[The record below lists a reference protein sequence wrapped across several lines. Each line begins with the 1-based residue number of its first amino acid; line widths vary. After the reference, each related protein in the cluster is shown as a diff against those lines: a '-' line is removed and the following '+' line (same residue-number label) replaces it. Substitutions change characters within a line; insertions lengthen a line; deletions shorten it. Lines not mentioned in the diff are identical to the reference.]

1 MANKQRFYY
10 VATFDHRKPFLFWR
24 SFIEI
29 DPKLQVADLEAAL
42 AAKYAAKSHDTFFS
56 VELNRP
62 TTLTP
67 RTANKEFSNIE
78 TLLQN
83 ATSATE
89 DDLIGEAFREIQT
102 FVVLVRRHHFHAPV
116 ALIEDRGDSEVKDVV
131 SQLRQDFS
139 KYVKGVMEGKT
150 PSVAAKSTNYN
161 EIQGSDIP
169 LLDGRFNG
177 RAGGQ
182 TVAPPIEIYHP
193 VFGAFSERCKDP
205 KLEVPNDVLCDTA
218 SLLRSVSKISVQEA
232 PRDSETRGIL
242 AKILGVSFE
251 HVVNTDETSCEF
263 MCVQHTPQS
272 INAAPALFQIK
283 GELGAGDSD
292 PSVQASFSYARFYCN
307 IERAE
312 IRERS
317 CCPAFLISLAGP
329 WLVIMGAVLTSRV
342 ITQRLSPYE
351 WLGCSRVLDD
361 DQVLQVARRLYALRL
376 SIADLKEYYQN
387 LPSPVVQPDHI
398 HPRFCPCIKSF
409 SLDGEDVQFVYVQP
423 LQRDPSSVTFK
434 AIRSD
439 TQSPIVIKFARRYG
453 EDAHK
458 WMVDKR
464 LAPKLL
470 TCESLGEKYGN
481 LLLVVM
487 EFVEGQTLHDAYDS
501 TEPLPENVRYGVRKA
516 LDVLAQGDFVF
527 GDLRRPNVM
536 LENENE
542 NENEDEELEDPLEKR
557 IRFIDF
563 DWAGREGSDLR
574 YPFHLASVVRKASGA
589 LENDPITRAHQDK
602 MFENL

>member
-1 MANKQRFYY
+1 MAKKILFY
-10 VATFDHRKPFLFWR
+10 VVTLENRTPFKFLR
-24 SFIEI
+24 SYIEI
-29 DPKLQVADLEAAL
+29 DSNLLVLDLEAAL
-42 AAKYAAKSHDTFFS
+42 AAKLTSLQLKHPIS
-56 VELNRP
+56 LNQNI
-62 TTLTP
+62 
-67 RTANKEFSNIE
+67 ANEEFPDLK
-78 TLLQN
+78 TLLEK
-83 ATSATE
+83 ATCATAE
-89 DDLIGEAFREIQT
+89 DLIGEAFQERRT
-102 FVVLVRRHHFHAPV
+102 LVVLLQDDTLTAPAASV
-116 ALIEDRGDSEVKDVV
+116 EDRDASEVNDVV
-131 SQLRQDFS
+131 GQLRQDFS

-150 PSVAAKSTNYN
+150 PSVAAKSSNYN
-161 EIQGSDIP
+161 EIQGSDVP

-182 TVAPPIEIYHP
+182 TAAPPIEIYHP
-193 VFGAFSERCKDP
+193 AFGAFSKRCKDP
-205 KLEVPNDVLCDTA
+205 ELEVPNDVLCHTA

-232 PRDSETRGIL
+232 PRDLETRVIL
-242 AKILGVSFE
+242 AKILGVSCE
-251 HVVNTDETSCEF
+251 H
-263 MCVQHTPQS
+263 S
-272 INAAPALFQIK
+272 INAAPVLVEVK
-283 GELGAGDSD
+283 GELGVDGSD

-307 IERAE
+307 RERAE

-317 CCPAFLISLAGP
+317 CCPAFLVGLAGP

-361 DQVLQVARRLYALRL
+361 AQVLQVARRLYALRL

-387 LPSPVVQPDHI
+387 LPSPVVQPNHI
-398 HPRFCPCIKSF
+398 HPRFCPCINSF
-409 SLDGEDVQFVYVQP
+409 SLDGKDVSFVYVQP
-423 LQRDPSSVTFK
+423 LERGPSSVIFK
-434 AIRSD
+434 AVRCD
-439 TQSPIVIKFARRYG
+439 TKSPIVIKFARRYG

-458 WMVDKR
+458 WMADKG

-470 TCESLGEKYGN
+470 TCKSLGADYDD

-487 EFVEGQTLHDAYDS
+487 DFVEGQTLHDAYDS
-501 TEPLPENVRYGVRKA
+501 TEPLPKDVRDSVRKA

-542 NENEDEELEDPLEKR
+542 GEKLEVPLEKR

-589 LENDPITRAHQDK
+589 SENDPITRAHQDK
-602 MFENL
+602 MFEKL

>member
-1 MANKQRFYY
+1 MANKQRFFYI
-10 VATFDHRKPFLFWR
+10 ATFDDEEPFLFGR
-24 SFIEI
+24 SFIDI
-29 DPKLQVADLEAAL
+29 DPKLQVADLEAAV
-42 AAKYAAKSHDTFFS
+42 AATYAADCHDTFFFA
-56 VELNRP
+56 ELNRP
-62 TTLTP
+62 TTLAA
-67 RTANKEFSNIE
+67 RTADKEFSNIE
-78 TLLQN
+78 TLLQK

-89 DDLIGEAFREIQT
+89 DDLIGEAFREKQT
-102 FVVLVRRHHFHAPV
+102 IVVL
-116 ALIEDRGDSEVKDVV
+116 VKDVV

-193 VFGAFSERCKDP
+193 VFGAFSKRREDP
-205 KLEVPNDVLCDTA
+205 ELEVPSDVLRHTA
-218 SLLRSVSKISVQEA
+218 SLLRSVSKISVQET

-283 GELGAGDSD
+283 GELGAGGSD

-307 IERAE
+307 LKRAE

-317 CCPAFLISLAGP
+317 CCPAFLIGLAGP

-342 ITQRLSPYE
+342 ITQRLSPYG

-398 HPRFCPCIKSF
+398 YPRFCPCIKSF
-409 SLDGEDVQFVYVQP
+409 SLDGENVQFVYVQP
-423 LQRDPSSVTFK
+423 LERDPSSVTFK

-458 WMVDKR
+458 WMADKR
-464 LAPKLL
+464 LAPRLL
-470 TCESLGEKYGN
+470 ACESLGEKYGN

-487 EFVEGQTLHDAYDS
+487 EFVKGQTLHDAYDS
-501 TEPLPENVRYGVRKA
+501 TEPLPEYVRYGVRKA

-542 NENEDEELEDPLEKR
+542 NENEDEDEELDDPLEKR

>member
-1 MANKQRFYY
+1 MANKQKFFY
-10 VATFDHRKPFLFWR
+10 VATFDDEEPFSFWR
-24 SFIEI
+24 SSIEI
-29 DPKLQVADLEAAL
+29 DPKLQVADLEEAL
-42 AAKYAAKSHDTFFS
+42 AAKYAAKSHDTFAE
-56 VELNRP
+56 VYKLNRLNR
-62 TTLTP
+62 LTP
-67 RTANKEFSNIE
+67 RTADKEFSNIE

-83 ATSATE
+83 ATSPTA
-89 DDLIGEAFREIQT
+89 DVLIGETFREKQT
-102 FVVLVRRHHFHAPV
+102 LVVLVRRHAFHAPV
-116 ALIEDRGDSEVKDVV
+116 PLVEDRGDSEVKDVV

-150 PSVAAKSTNYN
+150 PSVAARSTNYN

-205 KLEVPNDVLCDTA
+205 KLEVPNDVLCHTA

-251 HVVNTDETSCEF
+251 H
-263 MCVQHTPQS
+263 S

-283 GELGAGDSD
+283 GELGNGGSD
-292 PSVQASFSYARFYCN
+292 PSVQASFYYARFYCN

-317 CCPAFLISLAGP
+317 CCPAFLIGLAGP

-387 LPSPVVQPDHI
+387 LPSPDVEHDHI

-409 SLDGEDVQFVYVQP
+409 SLDGENVQFVYVQP
-423 LQRDPSSVTFK
+423 LERDPSSVTFK

-439 TQSPIVIKFARRYG
+439 TQSSIVIKFARRYG
-453 EDAHK
+453 EAAHK
-458 WMVDKR
+458 WMADKR
-464 LAPKLL
+464 LAPRLL
-470 TCESLGEKYGN
+470 TCESLGEKYDN

-487 EFVEGQTLHDAYDS
+487 EFVEGQTLYDAYDS
-501 TEPLPENVRYGVRKA
+501 TEPLPEYVRYGVRKA

-536 LENENE
+536 LENETE
-542 NENEDEELEDPLEKR
+542 NEHEDEELEVPLEKR

-574 YPFHLASVVRKASGA
+574 YPFHLASVVRRVSGA
-589 LENDPITRAHQDK
+589 LEHDPITRVHQDK

>member
-1 MANKQRFYY
+1 MHA
-10 VATFDHRKPFLFWR
+10 P
-24 SFIEI
+24 
-29 DPKLQVADLEAAL
+29 AAL
-42 AAKYAAKSHDTFFS
+42 
-56 VELNRP
+56 V
-62 TTLTP
+62 
-67 RTANKEFSNIE
+67 
-78 TLLQN
+78 
-83 ATSATE
+83 
-89 DDLIGEAFREIQT
+89 
-102 FVVLVRRHHFHAPV
+102 
-116 ALIEDRGDSEVKDVV
+116 EDRGDSEVKDVV

-150 PSVAAKSTNYN
+150 PSVAARSTHYN

-232 PRDSETRGIL
+232 PRDPETRGIL

-283 GELGAGDSD
+283 GELGNGGSD
-292 PSVQASFSYARFYCN
+292 PSVQASFYYARFYCN
-307 IERAE
+307 IERTP

-409 SLDGEDVQFVYVQP
+409 SLDGENVQFVYVQP

-458 WMVDKR
+458 WMADKR

-542 NENEDEELEDPLEKR
+542 DEELEDPLEKR